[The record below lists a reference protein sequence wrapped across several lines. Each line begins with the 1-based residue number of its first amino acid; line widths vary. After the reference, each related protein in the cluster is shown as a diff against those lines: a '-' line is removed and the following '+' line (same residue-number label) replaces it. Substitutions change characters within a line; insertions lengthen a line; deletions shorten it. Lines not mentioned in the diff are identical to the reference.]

1 MVQCRTKTTNSG
13 LTTWR
18 SWRNRCISIPDTPLS
33 ITLTSR
39 YDADDPARAAAAEQ
53 LRQNRERRC
62 PSGEYAF
69 GHPFA
74 SFDGG
79 IEESKRSV
87 FPAWASSCQRKNV
100 GSAGGAQ
107 VPVLV
112 HGLNIS
118 ARFTEGT
125 ITR

>member
-79 IEESKRSV
+79 IEESLKEAFFRPGLQV
-87 FPAWASSCQRKNV
+87 ASAKMLAVQAAHKFLYSCMD
-100 GSAGGAQ
+100 
-107 VPVLV
+107 
-112 HGLNIS
+112 
-118 ARFTEGT
+118 
-125 ITR
+125 